1 MAAIPP
7 MPAATRAA
15 EQARLA
21 LTQLPS
27 EAPLNLAFCL
37 ACETAAAVLG
47 VERVGVWLFVDDRT
61 ALRCASLFERSKREH
76 SSGAILRVA
85 DFPTFFASLT
95 IRKAVPAEVAA
106 SDPRTA
112 ELALAYLGPLGIN
125 SLLDAGIFV
134 DAELVGVVSHEHVG
148 PPREWTTEER
158 DFAGSVADLLAVRIQ
173 SARVNDLKVAFRTH
187 KDRLATLQ
195 KAQALEQVAGGVA
208 HDLNNMLNVICANAD
223 LLACRED
230 LPADARQQARD
241 VVGAAARGHGL
252 IKQVLEFARPNP
264 RPPVVLDLVEAT
276 AEFMP
281 VLRGA
286 VGREHEIHFVRPEAL
301 GRVLVDRTQYSR
313 VLLNLVL
320 NARDAMPRGGRVT
333 VRLAPVKLTVGQ
345 ESMGHYVLLDVVD
358 HGVGMDE
365 AARRRAFEPFFTTKA
380 EGTGLGLAVVQR
392 LVDQAGGLVRIDS
405 ELGKGTTVRVFF
417 PRVGASSGG
426 TTEFVLPPSMR
437 ATGAS
442 ERRSS

>member
-1 MAAIPP
+1 MSGILP

-21 LTQLPS
+21 LTHLPS
-27 EAPLNLAFCL
+27 DAPLNLAFCL
-37 ACETAAAVLG
+37 ACETAASVLG

-76 SSGAILRVA
+76 SSGTILRVA
-85 DFPTFFASLT
+85 DFPTYFASLT

-112 ELALAYLGPLGIN
+112 ELAAAYLGPLGIN
-125 SLLDAGIFV
+125 SLLDAGIFL
-134 DAELVGVVSHEHVG
+134 DAELVGVVAHEHVG
-148 PPREWTTEER
+148 LPREWTTEER

-173 SARVNDLKVAFRTH
+173 SAKVNDLKVAFRTQ
-187 KDRLATLQ
+187 KERLATLQ

-208 HDLNNMLNVICANAD
+208 HDLTNMLAVIRANGEM
-223 LLACRED
+223 LASRED
-230 LPADARQQARD
+230 LPANARQQARD
-241 VVGAAARGHGL
+241 VVGAASRGHGL
-252 IKQVLEFARPNP
+252 MKQLLEFARPNP
-264 RPPVVLDLVEAT
+264 RPPAVLDLVEAT
-276 AEFMP
+276 AEFIP

-286 VGREHEIHFVRPEAL
+286 VGREHEVQFERPVAL

-320 NARDAMPRGGRVT
+320 NARDAMPSGGDVT
-333 VRLAPVKLTVGQ
+333 VRLAPVKLTMGQ
-345 ESMGHYVLLDVVD
+345 ESMGHYVLLEVAD

-365 AARRRAFEPFFTTKA
+365 VARKRAFEPFFTTKA

-392 LVDQAGGLVRIDS
+392 VVDQAGGLVRIDS
-405 ELGKGTTVRVFF
+405 ELDKGTTVRVFF
-417 PRVGASSGG
+417 PRVGSSSGG
-426 TTEFVLPPSMR
+426 TTEFVVPSGLR
-437 ATGAS
+437 GAGPS
-442 ERRSS
+442 D